1 MIEHHA
7 IFLTF
12 ATSHA
17 VQTTGIYFNVM
28 LMQLSTSLAWNHQNK
43 YLERQ
48 YNFTIV
54 QTPFLSCTE
63 AEFSRS
69 TLIHWIS
76 RYVRNIEN
84 TLELDGG
91 EAMFDAYIQNT
102 TERAELTVQQVL
114 PCAKNI
120 PWTQDK
126 LFQLVLVSL
135 ILNKIRPF
143 LVKIHSK
150 IKANQI
156 IFYIKVGTFIY
167 FHKNLVQ
174 ALEICS
180 NYWSFV
186 ATLIG
191 LV

>member
-17 VQTTGIYFNVM
+17 VQTLGIYFNVM
-28 LMQLSTSLAWNHQNK
+28 LMQLSTSLVWNHQKK

-54 QTPFLSCTE
+54 HFLSCTE
-63 AEFSRS
+63 AEFSPS
-69 TLIHWIS
+69 TLLLIHWIS
-76 RYVRNIEN
+76 RYVRIIEN

-102 TERAELTVQQVL
+102 TTERAELTVEQVL

-120 PWTQDK
+120 TWKQDK
-126 LFQLVLVSL
+126 LFHLVLVSL

-143 LVKIHSK
+143 LSK
-150 IKANQI
+150 N
-156 IFYIKVGTFIY
+156 T
-167 FHKNLVQ
+167 
-174 ALEICS
+174 
-180 NYWSFV
+180 
-186 ATLIG
+186 
-191 LV
+191 